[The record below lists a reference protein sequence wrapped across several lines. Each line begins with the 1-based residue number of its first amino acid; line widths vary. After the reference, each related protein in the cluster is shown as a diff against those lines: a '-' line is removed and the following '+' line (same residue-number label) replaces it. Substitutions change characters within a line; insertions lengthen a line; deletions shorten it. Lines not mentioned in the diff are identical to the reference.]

1 MIRCWQ
7 SWTSLGLG
15 TIQTSSSPADCTKQ
29 LLLQA
34 RQLLVKNTLGRGL
47 SRDLCVSF
55 GLGLHLFWA
64 KQLLLQTR
72 QFLVNTTLGLGVG
85 IDLGVVCS
93 WPSSC
98 LHKTIAHISQH
109 RQHRRWCLFS
119 RRCTF

>member
-1 MIRCWQ
+1 M
-7 SWTSLGLG
+7 
-15 TIQTSSSPADCTKQ
+15 
-29 LLLQA
+29 
-34 RQLLVKNTLGRGL
+34 KNTLGRGL

-85 IDLGVVCS
+85 IDIGVVCS

-109 RQHRRWCLFS
+109 RRHRR
-119 RRCTF
+119 